1 MNKKN
6 LTELIGYQPSAEM
19 KRMILDNVKTSG
31 RSVEECAADF
41 QLPDIFVP
49 DDSGT
54 FDHEGETYT
63 VETFKKRFPHRK
75 FVIVTEDI

>member
-1 MNKKN
+1 MNKKK
-6 LTELIGYQPSAEM
+6 LTELVGYEPSAEM

-41 QLPDIFVP
+41 QLPDIFTP

-54 FDHEGETYT
+54 FEHNGETFT
-63 VETFKKRFPHRK
+63 AETFEKRYPHRK
-75 FVIVTEDI
+75 FITIKSR

>member
-6 LTELIGYQPSAEM
+6 LTELVGYEPSAEM
-19 KRMILDNVKTSG
+19 KRIILDNVKTSG

-41 QLPDIFVP
+41 QLPDIFIP

-54 FDHEGETYT
+54 FEHDGRTYT
-63 VETFKKRFPHRK
+63 VESFKKRYPHRK
-75 FVIVTEDI
+75 FVIIKSA